1 MTFASNRSTV
11 VVTIFIAITA
21 AIGLVGTP
29 HRAAAQMKTWDGK
42 HPIDRIDAT
51 IVYFVPNDRTPLFD
65 WRERL
70 DYYADRLSRFHQREF
85 QGQSELR
92 IEVVPEPMISQLSTS
107 QLRRGDADA
116 IFFRTLQE
124 ADRRLDFD
132 RREKRGFPILIVL
145 SDINWRPLD
154 DFSRLAPIPNDG
166 NNVGATKANPDR
178 ASDRQG
184 DKFEPLPE
192 SDYRFEGSLAPNGL
206 HVPGAA
212 SGGARATYLA
222 DPGKGW
228 GLVSG
233 DGWRVPCRGSDC
245 VVYHEGLGHTVGLP
259 HPEPADASVMG
270 LGQYES
276 SLNRSFITLSQ
287 KRKLG
292 WGPKPDA
299 ASGATDR
306 LFDLAWA
313 TPEPPVPKPGQAVTL
328 RLDIPDEIPISDCV
342 VELQTSLRS
351 AWAKVDVSP
360 EALRKRL
367 IPIGRFDRPA
377 PVAYRVT
384 LRGPAEI
391 DAPPSKP
398 TRVWGYFQVRIDRS
412 TPPPPG
418 DIDPTDRV
426 HGTFKGSRV
435 EARSTTAPPSDPID
449 LLSRVDP
456 QRHAVSGEWT
466 FRKADA
472 DGGPVLMSPKAY
484 GARIEL
490 PHQLPESYRLTVIAE
505 PLDAP
510 NGLILGQA
518 SGDRRFV
525 VLLGYALGNRTLSAI
540 ENIDGKNVEGNDTR
554 TEGTV
559 FVKNRPSQ
567 IVITVRR
574 RNDQTEVRATVDGR
588 DQIDWQGPTAS
599 LSLGDYWKTPGDLA
613 PFLGAYDCRY
623 RFTRVTL
630 EPL

>member
-1 MTFASNRSTV
+1 VTFASNRSSAV
-11 VVTIFIAITA
+11 LTIIIGIAA
-21 AIGLVGTP
+21 AIPLACATP
-29 HRAAAQMKTWDGK
+29 HPASAQMKTWDGK

-51 IVYFVPNDRTPLFD
+51 IAYFVPSDRTPLFD
-65 WRERL
+65 WRERVE
-70 DYYADRLSRFHQREF
+70 YYADRLSRFHQREF

-92 IEVVPEPMISQLSTS
+92 IEVIPEPMVSRSSTA

-154 DFSRLAPIPNDG
+154 DFSRLAPIASGANP
-166 NNVGATKANPDR
+166 VGATKANPDR
-178 ASDRQG
+178 ASHDDDDNRG
-184 DKFEPLPE
+184 PL
-192 SDYRFEGSLAPNGL
+192 SDFRFEGSLAPDGV

-292 WGPKPDA
+292 WEPKPDA
-299 ASGATDR
+299 ATGATDR

-313 TPEPPVPKPGQAVTL
+313 TPEPTVPKPGQAVTL
-328 RLDIPDEIPISDCV
+328 RLDIPDDIPISDCV

-351 AWAKVDVSP
+351 AWAKVDVAP
-360 EALRKRL
+360 EDLRKL
-367 IPIGRFDRPA
+367 QIPIGSFDRPA

-384 LRGPAEI
+384 LRGPEKN
-391 DAPPSKP
+391 DAPTSPP
-398 TRVWGYFQVRIDRS
+398 TRLWGYFQVRIDPS

-418 DIDPTDRV
+418 EIDPNDRP
-426 HGTFKGSRV
+426 HGIFKDSHV
-435 EARSTTAPPSDPID
+435 EAQSTTEPSAEPID
-449 LLSRVDP
+449 LLSQVDP
-456 QRHAVSGEWT
+456 RSHAVSGNWT
-466 FRKADA
+466 LRKGDA
-472 DGGPVLMSPKAY
+472 DGGPVLTAPKAY

-490 PHQLPESYRLTVIAE
+490 PHELPDAYRLTVIAE
-505 PLDAP
+505 PLDEP

-540 ENIDGKNVEGNDTR
+540 ENIDGKNVEANDTR
-554 TEGTV
+554 TEAAV

-574 RNDQTEVRATVDGR
+574 RNDQTTVRATVDGR
-588 DQIDWQGPTAS
+588 DRIDWQGPTAS
-599 LSLGDYWKTPGDLA
+599 LSLGDYWKTPGDLT